1 MTQGTYRHGHFVW
14 HELMTP
20 DGAGAEKFYGDLLGW
35 KFRHTEIGGGRI
47 YRLIDVNGREQ
58 GGILEM
64 PVSEGIPSHWV
75 GYVSVP
81 DVDSAA
87 KVAEAKGGR
96 ATCAP
101 MDIPNIGRFAYLLDP
116 EGAGFVVYH
125 DNRGDQ
131 APREMPNIG
140 DFCWD
145 SLTTTNGDR
154 ALAFYGAVVGW
165 VRGKFG
171 DAPGL
176 FFAAGEGQD
185 VIADTDAPQD
195 GARSSWTTH
204 VVVQNLD
211 NARAKAESL
220 GAKILAPQIDVPTV
234 GKMCIIADPW
244 GSVISLFEPQMAA

>member
-20 DGAGAEKFYGDLLGW
+20 DGAGAEKFYGELLGW
-35 KFRHTEIGGGRI
+35 KFRHVDMGPGGI
-47 YRLIDVNGREQ
+47 YRLIDASGREQ
-58 GGILEM
+58 GGIFQT
-64 PVSEGIPSHWV
+64 PPGDAPPSHWV
-75 GYVSVP
+75 GYVSVA

-87 KVAEAKGGR
+87 KVATSKGGR
-96 ATCAP
+96 IMHGP
-101 MDIPNIGRFAYLLDP
+101 MDIPDIGRCAYLLDP
-116 EGAGFVVYH
+116 EGASFAVYH

-131 APREMPNIG
+131 APREMPSLG

-185 VIADTDAPQD
+185 VIADTDAPQG
-195 GARSSWTTH
+195 GAPPSWTTH

-244 GSVISLFEPQMAA
+244 GAVISLFEPQMPG